1 MNSLTTSSNH
11 NKNTK
16 YYHQFQSIFIS
27 NMLIFGKFVFLKSP
41 YFPVI
46 INENRLETMGGVK
59 ELSGCLEHL
68 FSPSLPLRHPDFP
81 KCASSLCSQQ
91 LQYTTSGFSSMA
103 LLDFPRS
110 HPY

>member
-27 NMLIFGKFVFLKSP
+27 NMLVFGKFVFLKSP

-46 INENRLETMGGVK
+46 INENRLETMGG
-59 ELSGCLEHL
+59 
-68 FSPSLPLRHPDFP
+68 
-81 KCASSLCSQQ
+81 
-91 LQYTTSGFSSMA
+91 
-103 LLDFPRS
+103 
-110 HPY
+110 